1 VSATRLNISRLQAPH
16 HNQRRF
22 PIVARLLAQGL
33 VVVLVVAAGWWVMWN
48 LGSDS
53 LASQREAL
61 TVELEPIYMAEC
73 PVPTSSLQKSSAR
86 GGFGKGRG
94 CTEEGSS
101 HPISSRQPGVG
112 LHAHDRLAQRQSEDK
127 AHPRTSE
134 NPPST
139 HSGE

>member
-1 VSATRLNISRLQAPH
+1 M
-16 HNQRRF
+16 
-22 PIVARLLAQGL
+22 ARLLAQGL

-53 LASQREAL
+53 LASQRDAL

-73 PVPTSSLQKSSAR
+73 PVPTSSLQKSSSRR

-112 LHAHDRLAQRQSEDK
+112 LHAHDRLAQRQS
-127 AHPRTSE
+127 
-134 NPPST
+134 
-139 HSGE
+139 

>member
-1 VSATRLNISRLQAPH
+1 
-16 HNQRRF
+16 
-22 PIVARLLAQGL
+22 VARLLAQGL

-86 GGFGKGRG
+86 GGFGKGRAALRKG
-94 CTEEGSS
+94 PLSRSAPASRELGSMRM
-101 HPISSRQPGVG
+101 IV
-112 LHAHDRLAQRQSEDK
+112 
-127 AHPRTSE
+127 
-134 NPPST
+134 
-139 HSGE
+139 